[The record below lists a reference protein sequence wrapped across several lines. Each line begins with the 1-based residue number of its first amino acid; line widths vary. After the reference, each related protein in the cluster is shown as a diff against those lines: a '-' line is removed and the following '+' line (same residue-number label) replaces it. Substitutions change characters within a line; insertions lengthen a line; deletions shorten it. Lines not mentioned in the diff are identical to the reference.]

1 MINDRIKERIEHV
14 PGDIGIYYINT
25 ATSEGCFAGNCD
37 IFPASGAVMLFP
49 LIEAFRRIDEGTLDK
64 HQKYRLRKSD
74 YINYDA
80 AFGAIGCLHEGIDL
94 TVEDLYQ
101 LMTSV
106 SDNVAFNI
114 LLDILG
120 MENINATIRSMGFSK
135 SEINRKIYDFD
146 AMAKGVENYLSISEM
161 AVMFDRIY
169 RGQMISEKASRD
181 MTDVMIRNQRTE
193 VIPYCF
199 SETVKVAHISGLD
212 DDALVDCGTV
222 YCEHPFILAM
232 ASAHIDRRKVETMMR
247 DVTMLCFRDASGE
260 SL

>member
-101 LMTSV
+101 LMYPKRSST
-106 SDNVAFNI
+106 
-114 LLDILG
+114 
-120 MENINATIRSMGFSK
+120 NATDDPYFLTK
-135 SEINRKIYDFD
+135 
-146 AMAKGVENYLSISEM
+146 
-161 AVMFDRIY
+161 AV
-169 RGQMISEKASRD
+169 
-181 MTDVMIRNQRTE
+181 
-193 VIPYCF
+193 
-199 SETVKVAHISGLD
+199 GLCVTP
-212 DDALVDCGTV
+212 A
-222 YCEHPFILAM
+222 
-232 ASAHIDRRKVETMMR
+232 RR
-247 DVTMLCFRDASGE
+247 LCF
-260 SL
+260 LY